1 MQRREDSKKKN
12 RVLIRYPFKLFL
24 LQISPN
30 LGVSHYSVTV
40 NHENNSLLVIVNS
53 NQ

>member
-1 MQRREDSKKKN
+1 MQRREDSKKN

-40 NHENNSLLVIVNS
+40 YHENNSLFVTVNS